1 MTHGIDTLDHL
12 HLGSGDRFHS
22 LFPNVQNFR
31 IPSFKDSFVVVVVVD
46 IGSVFVVVVD
56 FDYF

>member
-1 MTHGIDTLDHL
+1 MTNGIDTLDHL

-31 IPSFKDSFVVVVVVD
+31 IPSFKDNFVVVVD
-46 IGSVFVVVVD
+46 IGVVVVVD